1 MKSAFTMIELIFV
14 IVILAVLAAV
24 AIPKL
29 NATRDDAK
37 ITQTINSVNVAM
49 SEISAFVLSQGSV
62 ENDLSLMS
70 NSLQNLKI
78 LDLATMNVGTR
89 STDIK
94 SGDVNDCLI
103 IQVLNSGGDENLS
116 ISFGTAGTDSVCSGV
131 QSKINTNGYSV
142 SIGGNIVKF

>member
-1 MKSAFTMIELIFV
+1 MRSAFTMIELIFV
-14 IVILAVLAAV
+14 IVILGVLAAV

-29 NATRDDAK
+29 SATRDDAK

-78 LDLATMNVGTR
+78 LNLATIDAGAR
-89 STDIK
+89 SADIK
-94 SGDVNDCLI
+94 AGAVNDCLT
-103 IQVLNSGGDENLS
+103 IQVVNSGGDENLS
-116 ISFGTAGTDSVCSGV
+116 LSLGTAGTDTVCSGV
-131 QSKINTNGYSV
+131 QSKINTNGYSI
-142 SIGGNIVKF
+142 SIGGNIVEF

>member
-14 IVILAVLAAV
+14 IVILGVLAAV

-29 NATRDDAK
+29 SATRDDAK
-37 ITQTINSVNVAM
+37 IAQTINSVNVAM
-49 SEISAFVLSQGSV
+49 SEIAAFVLSQGKV

-70 NSLQNLKI
+70 NSLQNLKT
-78 LDLATMNVGTR
+78 LNLATMNIVTR
-89 STDIK
+89 SAEIK
-94 SGDVNDCLI
+94 GGNVNDCLK

-116 ISFGTAGTDSVCSGV
+116 VSLGTAGIDGICSDL
-131 QSKINTNGYSV
+131 QLKINANGYSV